1 MKTSL
6 MIAFASIAL
15 VASLQI
21 VATAGVDDPLP
32 CRPTANEELA
42 DKVRAHVSGGR
53 NRICQVGSDTAVA
66 TVTKQTAD
74 DSVAATRHVMTLQL
88 RQGAWRVI
96 SDLHIQ
102 KCQPDRGH
110 QSFSRESCI

>member
-6 MIAFASIAL
+6 VVAFASILL

-32 CRPTANEELA
+32 CRASANEELA
-42 DKVRAHVSGGR
+42 DKVRAHVNGGR

-74 DSVAATRHVMTLQL
+74 DSVAAIRHVMTLQL

-96 SDLHIQ
+96 TDLHIQ

>member
-6 MIAFASIAL
+6 MVAFASIAL
-15 VASLQI
+15 VASLQL
-21 VATAGVDDPLP
+21 VATGGVNDPLP
-32 CRPTANEELA
+32 CRPTADEALA
-42 DKVRAHVSGGR
+42 DKVRAHANGGR
-53 NRICQVGSDTAVA
+53 DRICQVGSDTAVA

-74 DSVAATRHVMTLQL
+74 DSVAAVRHVLTLQL

-96 SDLHIQ
+96 NDLHIQ

-110 QSFSRESCI
+110 QSFSRASCI

>member
-6 MIAFASIAL
+6 MIVVASIAL

-21 VATAGVDDPLP
+21 VATAGVNDPLP
-32 CRPTANEELA
+32 CRPTADEALA
-42 DKVRAHVSGGR
+42 DKVRAHVNGGR
-53 NRICQVGSDTAVA
+53 ARVCQVGSDTAVA
-66 TVTKQTAD
+66 TVTKKTAD
-74 DSVAATRHVMTLQL
+74 DSVAAVRHVMTLQL

-96 SDLHIQ
+96 EDLHIQ

-110 QSFSRESCI
+110 QSFSRASCV

>member
-6 MIAFASIAL
+6 VVAFASILL

-32 CRPTANEELA
+32 CRANADEELA
-42 DKVRAHVSGGR
+42 DKVRAHLNGGR

-66 TVTKQTAD
+66 TVTKQTQD
-74 DSVAATRHVMTLQL
+74 DSIAATRHVINLQL

-96 SDLHIQ
+96 MDLHLQ
-102 KCQPDRGH
+102 RCQPDRGH
-110 QSFSRESCI
+110 RTFSRARCI